1 MKYFAAISMLALA
14 TMAAASPTLQA
25 RNGASGGG
33 SGSGSGSNGGGSGGI
48 SGSTGIGGIGNSP
61 TCNSI
66 QQQSVCCSSSD
77 LLSLTCLVDLLG
89 EDCSGGTYCCDNGAS
104 TVSYRFSHIFSNW
117 KTLTIW
123 LH

>member
-14 TMAAASPTLQA
+14 TMAVASPTLQA

-33 SGSGSGSNGGGSGGI
+33 SGSGSI

-77 LLSLTCLVDLLG
+77 FLSLTCLVDLLG

-104 TVSYRFSHIFSNW
+104 PVSYRFSHIFSNW